1 MKIYTHYSDSHK
13 DLYENYFKKSI
24 RNLYSE
30 DELKIRSA
38 SHKQTTRSGEFM
50 EQGWLESMKYKLQVI
65 LQAIEENRNEYFIF
79 SDVDIYYYDK
89 FIPDLINSVQGFDIA
104 CQEDCGTL
112 CAGFFIAKGNDM
124 TLSHSPQPIML
135 EIYLRRY
142 IKRLLLW

>member
-89 FIPDLINSVQGFDIA
+89 FIPDLINRDLILLVKKIVVHYALGF
-104 CQEDCGTL
+104 L
-112 CAGFFIAKGNDM
+112 LRKVM
-124 TLSHSPQPIML
+124 IML